1 MTDTTP
7 ALSITAEPQV
17 IPTNCLF
24 RVDRTLGSETL
35 YTSDPEWAAEWAPLA
50 AAIFSTV
57 EGIQGVRIGPAE
69 VLVTLQTT
77 PSDWRETAR
86 ELGSAIRTHLHDDGV
101 VVNDGANATL
111 EGPDLARQKA
121 QQVIESELNPSLAAH
136 GGWVEIQASKGD
148 DLWIT
153 MGGGCQ
159 GCGAAAATL
168 RHGVE
173 VAIREAAPEVGAIH
187 DATDHDAGTNPWI

>member
-1 MTDTTP
+1 MNM
-7 ALSITAEPQV
+7 ITV
-17 IPTNCLF
+17 KK
-24 RVDRTLGSETL
+24 
-35 YTSDPEWAAEWAPLA
+35 YTGQQQN
-50 AAIFSTV
+50 F
-57 EGIQGVRIGPAE
+57 E

-77 PSDWRETAR
+77 PTDWRETAR
-86 ELGSAIRTHLHDDGV
+86 ELGSAIRAHLQDDGV
-101 VVNDGANATL
+101 VVKEGANATL

-159 GCGAAAATL
+159 GCGAAAATM

-173 VAIREAAPEVGAIH
+173 VAIREAAPEVGDIH

>member
-50 AAIFSTV
+50 AAIFSAV

-77 PSDWRETAR
+77 PTDWRETAR
-86 ELGSAIRTHLHDDGV
+86 ELGSAIRAHLQDDGGV
-101 VVNDGANATL
+101 VKKGANATL

-121 QQVIESELNPSLAAH
+121 QQVECALVIDTAIT
-136 GGWVEIQASKGD
+136 WIQVPA
-148 DLWIT
+148 LCLLCPPT
-153 MGGGCQ
+153 VLQ
-159 GCGAAAATL
+159 
-168 RHGVE
+168 
-173 VAIREAAPEVGAIH
+173 EAP
-187 DATDHDAGTNPWI
+187 